1 MYPFI
6 HIGHFTIPTY
16 GIMMWLAAVAGCIVL
31 YRNFK
36 RWKVEGDA
44 ITIVAFAT
52 VIGIIGGK
60 LYHVLEKPVLL
71 MHHPALLISRSGFAW
86 YGGMIAGILALLFQA
101 GTYNIRPLRMLDLCV
116 PSAALGYGI
125 GRLGC
130 FFSGDGGYGP
140 PTKMWFGMS
149 FPHGTVPTTQKVY
162 PTPLFEFVAAVI
174 IFYIL
179 WRRSRPA
186 AERKLGHMTAEYL
199 LLAGGA
205 RFLFEFIR
213 INPKIFLG
221 LSNAQWASIAEML
234 GGTALLWWSRK
245 YASTPQPGQQ
255 GRQPKEEPA
264 LVAAGDSGG
273 PPTAEQTQ

>member
-6 HIGHFTIPTY
+6 HIGRFSIGTY
-16 GIMMWLAAVAGCIVL
+16 GIMLWCAAVAACFVL

-52 VIGIIGGK
+52 VVGVAGGK
-60 LYHVLEKPVLL
+60 LYHVLEKPELL
-71 MHHPALLISRSGFAW
+71 MAHPALLISRSGFAW
-86 YGGMIAGILALLFQA
+86 FGGMIAGILALLWQG
-101 GTYNIRPLRMLDLCV
+101 GTYNIRPLRMLDLCA

-125 GRLGC
+125 GRIGC
-130 FFSGDGGYGP
+130 FLSGDGGYGP

-162 PTPLFEFVAAVI
+162 PTPIFEFIAACI

-179 WRRSRPA
+179 WRRSRPGTP
-186 AERKLGHMTAEYL
+186 RRLGQITSEYL
-199 LLAGGA
+199 LWTGGA

-234 GGTALLWWSRK
+234 CGIVLLRWSRM
-245 YASTPQPGQQ
+245 YGMTPVPGVQ
-255 GRQPKEEPA
+255 GRKPREA
-264 LVAAGDSGG
+264 LATAAAGDASG
-273 PPTAEQTQ
+273 PQPTEQTQ